1 MLTETGRVV
10 KIEADGLW
18 IQTIRRSTC
27 GACAAQ
33 SGCGHGV
40 LNRIAG
46 GTQGIIRVLPGNG
59 ALEQYGIDDQVAIG
73 IPESLI
79 LRGSFIA
86 YAVPVLAML
95 MGALASVQ
103 WLPGH
108 EDLPGILGAVGGLA
122 LGFALVR
129 CHSNRHRHD
138 PAFQPVLLGVIS
150 PLIEPV
156 TLL

>member
-10 KIEADGLW
+10 KVEADGLW

-27 GACAAQ
+27 GACAVQ

-46 GTQGIIRVLPGNG
+46 GTQGYIRVLHGDR
-59 ALEQYGIDDQVAIG
+59 AVEAYGIDDQVTIG
-73 IPESLI
+73 IPESVI

-86 YAVPVLAML
+86 YVVPVLAML
-95 MGALASVQ
+95 AGALAAVQ
-103 WLPGH
+103 WLPGS
-108 EDLPGILGAVGGLA
+108 EDPLGILGATGGLA

-129 CHSNRHRHD
+129 WHSKRHRRD
-138 PAFQPVLLGVIS
+138 PAFQPVLLGVVS
-150 PLIEPV
+150 PLIAPV